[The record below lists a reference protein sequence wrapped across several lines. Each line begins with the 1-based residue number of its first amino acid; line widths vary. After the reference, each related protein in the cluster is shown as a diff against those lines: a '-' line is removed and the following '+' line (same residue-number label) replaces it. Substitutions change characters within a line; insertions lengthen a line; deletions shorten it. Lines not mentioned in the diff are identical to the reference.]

1 MTIAKTILAAMLS
14 GSLVG
19 PAMADATNVV
29 LVHGAT
35 MDGSGWR
42 AVYDI
47 LRARGL
53 TVSVV
58 QLPHTSLAD
67 DIDATRL
74 VLRQQ
79 QGSTVLV
86 GHSYGGAVITE
97 AGSETNVKAL
107 VYVAALQPDGGERLS
122 ELSKRY
128 PMKIDMKMMGNDRF
142 VPDPT
147 SYHDTIAADLPPSLT
162 DFMSASSTPMPVA
175 TFEMKFG
182 HAAWRDKPSF
192 AIVATQ
198 DRVIPPDLAR
208 WMYQRSGAQTT
219 DITSSHMVYI
229 SHPEETAAVIVQAI
243 EAVK

>member
-1 MTIAKTILAAMLS
+1 MTIVKTALAGILA
-14 GSLVG
+14 GSLAG

-47 LRARGL
+47 LHARGL
-53 TVSVV
+53 TVRVV

-67 DIDATRL
+67 DIEATRL
-74 VLRQQ
+74 ALRQQ

-97 AGSETNVKAL
+97 AGSEANVKAL
-107 VYVAALQPDGGERLS
+107 VYVAALQPDGGETLS

-128 PMKIDMKMMGNDRF
+128 PMKIDMKMLGKDRF
-142 VPDPT
+142 VPDPA
-147 SYHDTIAADLPPSLT
+147 SYHGTIAADLPRSLT
-162 DFMSASSTPMPVA
+162 DFMSASSKPMPLEA
-175 TFEMKFG
+175 FEMKFG
-182 HAAWRDKPSF
+182 YVAWRHKPSF
-192 AIVATQ
+192 AIVAME
-198 DRVIPPDLAR
+198 DRVISPDLAR
-208 WMYQRSGAQTT
+208 WMYQRAGAKTT

-229 SHPEETAAVIVQAI
+229 SHPEETAAVIMQAI
-243 EAVK
+243 EAVE